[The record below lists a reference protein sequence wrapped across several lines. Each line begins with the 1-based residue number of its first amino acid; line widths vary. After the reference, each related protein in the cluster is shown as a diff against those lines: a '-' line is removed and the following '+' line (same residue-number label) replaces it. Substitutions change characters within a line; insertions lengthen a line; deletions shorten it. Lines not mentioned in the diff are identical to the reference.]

1 MGWREDWR
9 VRGRFGERVG
19 GVWRVGEMVVRGLE
33 GGLEE
38 GFVRGFGGGLEGRL
52 KRGFGWRVV
61 TCRPKFTNQKITNK
75 EMDGWLDLLMDR

>member
-9 VRGRFGERVG
+9 VRGRFRERVG

-38 GFVRGFGGGLEGRL
+38 GFVRGLGEGW
-52 KRGFGWRVV
+52 K
-61 TCRPKFTNQKITNK
+61 
-75 EMDGWLDLLMDR
+75 DG